1 MATAIESGI
10 GTLNYGRQT
19 AKGAI
24 ATAATTAVGY
34 NRPKWQGGALA
45 PKKQLG
51 MQEYVDGN
59 RFGSPA
65 VFTDKVAGELG
76 TLTLQLQG
84 ENAGLY
90 SAAVLGVD
98 VVTGASDPYTHTITS
113 AGTSGHWATWWQKV
127 GSAVGPER
135 AVYWDSKISK
145 LVLRHNFA
153 DKILTGELTIA
164 GLVGGEVYAVDAAKT
179 EDQTDPY
186 LHTEATGAISF
197 DAAVQSEINEVITEI
212 DTKMQPYYGDDIKPV
227 QLIEG
232 KGEITCTVKTIV
244 TDTSLGQY
252 RKAIYNNA
260 APTAGTQP
268 VKAVYYAAI
277 TETLTK
283 SATRTFTQTLPKV
296 AIDPSD
302 MQVAPLPEGGPIELS
317 MGGKALKSGAT
328 PALTIVALS
337 ADATTYA

>member
-10 GTLNYGRQT
+10 GTLNYGRQA
-19 AKGAI
+19 AKGTI
-24 ATAATTAVGY
+24 ATAATTTVGY

-51 MQEYVDGN
+51 KQEYVDGN
-59 RFGSPA
+59 RFASPA

-76 TLTLQLQG
+76 ALTLQLQP

-90 SAAVLGVD
+90 PAAVLGVD
-98 VVTGASDPYTHTITS
+98 TVTGGSDPYTHTITS
-113 AGTSGHWATWWQKV
+113 AGTSGHWGTWWQKV
-127 GSAVGPER
+127 GSAIGPQRE
-135 AVYWDSKISK
+135 VFWDSKIAK

-153 DKILTGELTIA
+153 DKILTGELTIM
-164 GLVGGEVYAVDAAKT
+164 GLVGGETYAVDAAKT
-179 EDQTDPY
+179 EDAADPY

-197 DAAVQSEINEVITEI
+197 DGTVQSEINEVITEI

-232 KGEITCTVKTIV
+232 KGEITCTIKTIV

-252 RKAIYNNA
+252 RKAIYDSA
-260 APTAGTQP
+260 SPSTGTQP
-268 VKAVYYAAI
+268 QKAVYYAAV
-277 TETLTK
+277 TETLTR
-283 SATRTFTQTLPKV
+283 SASRTWTQTLPKV

-302 MQVAPLPEGGPIELS
+302 MMVAPLPEGGPIELS
-317 MGGKALKSGAT
+317 MGGNALKFGAT

-337 ADATTYA
+337 GDATTYA